1 VGQKWGKEDMR
12 QKLNGLFPRL
22 RERQGKYN
30 FYLKKP
36 GRSMELKF
44 GNAGFVS
51 GLIVSVS
58 FYSFLDHFKNFDIF
72 LFA

>member
-1 VGQKWGKEDMR
+1 MGQEWEKEDM
-12 QKLNGLFPRL
+12 QHKLSELFPRL
-22 RERQGKYN
+22 RECQEKYN

-58 FYSFLDHFKNFDIF
+58 FYSFLDNFKNFDIF